1 MENNY
6 PTELPDFRL
15 TKTHVKLLKHARKR
29 IKEGLSEYV
38 CLGIENGVCYPDA
51 AGLNNHPKRI
61 ERAGANL
68 RRFIRRALNGNT
80 YFDTW
85 QRRNG
90 IYRSNKKVQKDRAK
104 WVKYLLENTPRQ

>member
-15 TKTHVKLLKHARKR
+15 TKTHVKLLKNARKR
-29 IKEGLSEYV
+29 VKAGLSEYV
-38 CLGIENGVCYPDA
+38 CAGIQNGVDHPEA
-51 AGLNNHPKRI
+51 AGLNNNPQRI
-61 ERAGANL
+61 ERAGDDL
-68 RRFIRRALNGNT
+68 RRFIRRAIQNSV

-90 IYRSNKKVQKDRAK
+90 ISRTPKNVQKDRAK
-104 WVKYLLENTPRQ
+104 WVKYLLEQTPRH